1 MLWAR
6 ASLRMKLGR
15 LSGLCVKA
23 RQKVPEPRNNGNAME
38 AKAGIKAGNGGSP
51 RPRDVVQRGL
61 WIQT

>member
-6 ASLRMKLGR
+6 ASLRTKLGR

-38 AKAGIKAGNGGSP
+38 AKARIKARNGGSP
-51 RPRDVVQRGL
+51 RPRDVL
-61 WIQT
+61 